1 VGHDLLGPRPV
12 GETGRGHVGGGV
24 LLGMELK
31 INACG
36 PRGILEVYRFR
47 LTCVGFGRSRD
58 ATECRIARAVFSTC
72 WHRGALPLNFKLC
85 HVVEIRR
92 TLMIDIS

>member
-1 VGHDLLGPRPV
+1 MVHWARGRWERRDVGV
-12 GETGRGHVGGGV
+12 AA

-58 ATECRIARAVFSTC
+58 ATERRITRVVFSERAGTV
-72 WHRGALPLNFKLC
+72 APLPLNFKLC
-85 HVVEIRR
+85 HVEIIRL
-92 TLMIDIS
+92 TLMIDRRIS